1 MATGGSTE
9 FYQRALNIEDCRE
22 TDSVPYLFSF
32 RGKMIKLK
40 LKYFAF
46 RNFIK
51 IRNQAMLALQTAD
64 FYGNLLTDR
73 QKFNIAA
80 TSMVLFTIIG
90 ASIIVQLIGFIYL
103 MDKLT
108 PKE

>member
-1 MATGGSTE
+1 MATGGFTE
-9 FYQRALNIEDCRE
+9 FYQVALNDEL
-22 TDSVPYLFSF
+22 SAPQFF

-40 LKYFAF
+40 LKYFVF

-51 IRNQAMLALQTAD
+51 FRNQAVQAIQTAD

-80 TSMVLFTIIG
+80 VSMVIFAIIG
-90 ASIIVQLIGFIYL
+90 ASIIVQLIGFLYL

-108 PKE
+108 QKE